1 MVVTSFKFNYNP
13 GKPKVMYYRSYKNF
27 DKNKFNSELKA
38 AFNESNCSSYQIFEE
53 KFIEILEKHA
63 PLKSKTL
70 RANDAPYMTRALR
83 KAMMKRTELATKY
96 GKTRSLNDYKHFR
109 KHRNYVN
116 RLYKRERK
124 NYFNSLDINDVH
136 NVKKFWKVWK
146 PLISDNYRTQNTI
159 TLVKGNNIISE
170 DKEVAKEFKQQFSNA
185 VKELN
190 IDYDWQ
196 PTSEITGI
204 SDPIDK
210 LIETYKD
217 HPSIRKINEHIQTP
231 NPIEFTEVSEESVL
245 EFISKFDTSKATTFK
260 NIPGKL
266 LKEYAQT
273 YYKSITKLV
282 NKTVVTTEFPEKLKL
297 ADLNP
302 TFKKD
307 SRNAAKNYRP
317 ISVLPYVSKL
327 YERIF
332 KEQIQTNVDSFLSPY
347 LCGYRKGFSAQHALI
362 SMTEQWKKS
371 VDNKGFAGAVL
382 MDLSKA
388 FDCLNHDLLLAKLNA
403 YGFTKEALKTI
414 QSYLKNRWQRVK
426 IDNTFSD
433 WFDLDLGV
441 PQGSVLGPL
450 LFNIYI
456 NDLLWFMEDSGV
468 CNFADDTTIYV
479 CDKKIF
485 MK

>member
-1 MVVTSFKFNYNP
+1 MSQFEIDGYREPFRRDRTQYGGGILIYTKDNIPATVVEQYQLPEDIESIFIELNFRRNKWLLMGTYHPPSQCTNYYYTEIGKALDVYSNSYDNFLLIGDFNNEKETETNTARFMETYNLKNLVKEPTCYKNPLNPSCIDLILTNKSRNFKNTSTFDFGLSDFHKMVVTSFKFNYNP

-27 DKNKFNSELKA
+27 NKNAFNGELKA
-38 AFNESNCSSYQIFEE
+38 ALTEGNCSNYQIFEE
-53 KFIEILEKHA
+53 KFIEVLEKHA
-63 PLKSKTL
+63 PLKTKTL
-70 RANDAPYMTRALR
+70 RANDAPYMTKTLR

-96 GKTRSLNDYKHFR
+96 GKTRNPDDYKQFR

-146 PLISDNYRTQNTI
+146 PLISDNYRTHNTI
-159 TLVKGNNIISE
+159 TLVKGNDIISE

-302 TFKKD
+302 TFKK
-307 SRNAAKNYRP
+307 R
-317 ISVLPYVSKL
+317 
-327 YERIF
+327 
-332 KEQIQTNVDSFLSPY
+332 Q
-347 LCGYRKGFSAQHALI
+347 
-362 SMTEQWKKS
+362 
-371 VDNKGFAGAVL
+371 
-382 MDLSKA
+382 
-388 FDCLNHDLLLAKLNA
+388 
-403 YGFTKEALKTI
+403 
-414 QSYLKNRWQRVK
+414 
-426 IDNTFSD
+426 
-433 WFDLDLGV
+433 
-441 PQGSVLGPL
+441 
-450 LFNIYI
+450 
-456 NDLLWFMEDSGV
+456 
-468 CNFADDTTIYV
+468 
-479 CDKKIF
+479 
-485 MK
+485 

>member
-1 MVVTSFKFNYNP
+1 M
-13 GKPKVMYYRSYKNF
+13 
-27 DKNKFNSELKA
+27 
-38 AFNESNCSSYQIFEE
+38 
-53 KFIEILEKHA
+53 
-63 PLKSKTL
+63 
-70 RANDAPYMTRALR
+70 
-83 KAMMKRTELATKY
+83 
-96 GKTRSLNDYKHFR
+96 
-109 KHRNYVN
+109 
-116 RLYKRERK
+116 
-124 NYFNSLDINDVH
+124 
-136 NVKKFWKVWK
+136 
-146 PLISDNYRTQNTI
+146 
-159 TLVKGNNIISE
+159 VKGNDIISE

-362 SMTEQWKKS
+362 SMIEKWKKS

-456 NDLLWFMEDSGV
+456 
-468 CNFADDTTIYV
+468 Y
-479 CDKKIF
+479 
-485 MK
+485 